1 VTTEVNHSDLTGSD
15 LHPPL
20 GTSESASALAIADVA
35 NAILVQDGSANDV
48 ARMDLNDDRFDIGS
62 SGRPIALKV
71 YDSGAAAYAEVLAAG
86 GAGTVVAPRGLQAT
100 TPVGTIEALFG
111 FDGAITDASANAYH
125 VALAGTAGGVA
136 RYAHLHAGGGSKQG
150 FVFLGDTWLT
160 RSTASSPNLDITGA
174 LTLEVLCAPLGL
186 TQNLGTDTWLSQWGY
201 FVSLAD
207 AAYGAPFSRARY
219 GFNGGVL
226 SASAAQIGY
235 AHQTAAAALAY
246 TTDPCPPLPGL
257 LQHLCVTRDAAGT
270 AIAIYVNGV
279 LRHSATLAAAAG
291 GTAGDTFSIG
301 TINGNQAG
309 YTYRGWMG
317 GLAVISGELSAAQVL
332 ARAKYALGLPA

>member
-1 VTTEVNHSDLTGSD
+1 MTAHSTLSGAE
-15 LHPPL
+15 LHDPKGVYPTPAGL
-20 GTSESASALAIADVA
+20 PDQNEAWRLEDPSGYGVINCNLVDDEIA
-35 NAILVQDGSANDV
+35 
-48 ARMDLNDDRFDIGS
+48 IGS
-62 SGRPIALKV
+62 PDRSIALKV
-71 YDSGAAAYAEVLAAG
+71 YDSGAGAYVTLGSGVA
-86 GAGTVVAPRGLQAT
+86 APRGLQAT